1 MMSLIEYLSSEIEKL
16 SKNERQELT
25 KKLLE
30 KMNSDEIR
38 VLMEKSKDSKELMGM
53 LKVAEPA
60 FEDWDNEEDMIYDN
74 L

>member
-1 MMSLIEYLSSEIEKL
+1 MMSLVEYLSSEIEKL

-25 KKLLE
+25 RKLLE

-38 VLMEKSKDSKELMGM
+38 VLMEKSKDSKELKGM

>member
-1 MMSLIEYLSSEIEKL
+1 MSLVEYLSTEIEKL
-16 SKNERQELT
+16 PKNEKQELT

-30 KMNSDEIR
+30 NMDGNEIR
-38 VLMEKSKDSKELMGM
+38 VLMEKIKDSKELAGM

-60 FEDWDNEEDMIYDN
+60 FADWDNEEDKIYDN